1 MYKLFETVRKSDPA
15 GPKEKEPSRFGQNY
29 QLTSSNVC
37 DLLFGLQLVRTGSD
51 VTERVTM

>member
-1 MYKLFETVRKSDPA
+1 M
-15 GPKEKEPSRFGQNY
+15 FGQNY

-51 VTERVTM
+51 VTARVTMYKSIMIRCKQCPDPS